1 MDTITVK
8 EKVKEARLAKGLSQ
22 EALAEMSN
30 ISLRTIQR
38 IEKGSVTPRLFT
50 LQTLA
55 KKLDIDISNLTIR
68 KPNIQNLANEIS
80 ILKKMNLSIL
90 ATLIIP
96 LGNIIIPLMIWK
108 LNGTLKDLKHLG
120 GKIISFQIIWTVAT
134 VSSFLLVVFLNNLIT
149 GNAGNGLYIALI
161 VYLFCL
167 AINVFIIAK
176 NTIQLNNKNILTMSF
191 IPNFL

>member
-38 IEKGSVTPRLFT
+38 IEKGTVTPRLFT

-55 KKLDIDISNLTIR
+55 KKLDIDISNLTVK

-120 GKIISFQIIWTVAT
+120 GKIISFSNHLD
-134 VSSFLLVVFLNNLIT
+134 SSYHIFLLSGCF
-149 GNAGNGLYIALI
+149 
-161 VYLFCL
+161 
-167 AINVFIIAK
+167 
-176 NTIQLNNKNILTMSF
+176 
-191 IPNFL
+191 P